1 MHRMTNLEAEK
12 GLVMKAANIL
22 SAILTAGLAAAFLG
36 GAAWGHNADIDSDR
50 YLISNDVITAVGAF
64 GGALFL
70 ALTARFFYLGVRA
83 R

>member
-1 MHRMTNLEAEK
+1 MHRMTSYEPRKE
-12 GLVMKAANIL
+12 LVMKAANIL

-36 GAAWGHNADIDSDR
+36 GAVWGHNAAIDSDR
-50 YLISNDVITAVGAF
+50 YLISNDVVTATGAL
-64 GGALFL
+64 GAALFL